1 MYIYMLV
8 KDLYYQKYLKY
19 KTKYLNLLS
28 QTGGAAMFITETEG
42 NTITINNKENGGS
55 RAFSVEELNKPG
67 ITTIKLENVMEYS
80 DIVHIL
86 TAQDFSN
93 INTLIFDGN
102 DLSTIDN
109 VNLIVSIIKL
119 FKNVLNLK
127 FNKNNINDKGAEA
140 LAELLKVNS
149 TIEIL
154 NLNENNI
161 GNKGINALAE
171 ALKKNTTVKQLY
183 LNKNNIDDK
192 GAEALAE
199 LLKVNSTIEILNLNE
214 NNIGNEGINAL
225 AEALKQNTTVK
236 QLYLKK
242 NIFNTEGTAALGKA
256 LYENEKIENL
266 YITMG
271 SNKNDSESDLR
282 THFKTKKK
290 ELHPLVI

>member
-1 MYIYMLV
+1 MLV

-28 QTGGAAMFITETEG
+28 QTGGALLFITETEG
-42 NTITINNKENGGS
+42 NTITINNKESVGS

-127 FNKNNINDKGAEA
+127 FNKNNIDDKGAEA

-171 ALKKNTTVKQLY
+171 ALKK
-183 LNKNNIDDK
+183 
-192 GAEALAE
+192 
-199 LLKVNSTIEILNLNE
+199 
-214 NNIGNEGINAL
+214 
-225 AEALKQNTTVK
+225 NTTVK

-282 THFKTKKK
+282 THFKTIKK
-290 ELHPLVI
+290 ELQPLVI